1 MKVIIHVYNT
11 QHVEPA
17 VTATV
22 FGDACST
29 LRLNSGYDIS
39 LGKFLDFSMKH
50 QLFTVV

>member
-1 MKVIIHVYNT
+1 MKVIIHGYNT
-11 QHVEPA
+11 QHVEPS

-50 QLFTVV
+50 QL